1 MSAVAVDEARVERL
15 RDAYRALA
23 AAKPAARIRDVA
35 DELGVSEAEL
45 VMTEVD
51 GAARRLDGDWG
62 QLLQRLPALGT
73 VMTLTRNPHAVH
85 EKVGCFES
93 VTVNTGHGGIGLVLG
108 PDIDLRIFLR
118 RWRYGFAVAKA
129 TKDGV
134 RKSLQFFD
142 EAGTAVHKIFLKPA
156 SDVGAYETLA
166 ADFAIEAPRP
176 LEISPPPA
184 RRTPRPDAEIDVP
197 ALRQAWLAL
206 ADTHDFVPLL
216 MKQKVQRL
224 QALRLAGA
232 DLAAQVPATS
242 LRRTLEWAAA
252 SGAEI
257 MVFVGNHG
265 CIQIHTGP
273 VKNVRAMG
281 PWFNVLD
288 SGFNLHLRED
298 RIASAWVVG
307 KPTSDGVITS
317 LELFDAEDELIA
329 TLFGKRKPGEAER
342 DDWRTFAE
350 SLAGESGRA

>member
-1 MSAVAVDEARVERL
+1 MPAIAVDEARVERL

-23 AAKPAARIRDVA
+23 TSKPAARIRDAA

-73 VMTLTRNPHAVH
+73 VMTLTRNPHVVH
-85 EKVGCFES
+85 EKVGRFES
-93 VTVNTGHGGIGLVLG
+93 VTVNPGHGGIGLVLG

-118 RWRYGFAVAKA
+118 HWRHGFAVAKA
-129 TKDGV
+129 TKEGV
-134 RKSLQFFD
+134 RNSLQFFD
-142 EAGTAVHKIFLKPA
+142 ETGTAVHKIFLKPE
-156 SDVGAYETLA
+156 SDIAAYETLVD
-166 ADFAIEAPRP
+166 DFAMEALRP
-176 LEISPPPA
+176 LEIAPPPA
-184 RRTPRPDAEIDVP
+184 RRAPRPDAEIDVP

-206 ADTHDFVPLL
+206 KDTHDFVPLL

-232 DLAAQVPATS
+232 DLAVEVPVMS
-242 LRRTLEWAAA
+242 LRRTLEWAASA
-252 SGAEI
+252 SAEI
-257 MVFVGNHG
+257 MVFVGNRG

-273 VKNVRAMG
+273 VKTLRAMG

-288 SGFNLHLRED
+288 PGFNLHLRED
-298 RIASAWVVG
+298 RIASAWVVR

-317 LELFDAEDELIA
+317 LELFDAENGLIA

-342 DDWRTFAE
+342 GDWRRFAD
-350 SLAGESGRA
+350 SLAAESGRA